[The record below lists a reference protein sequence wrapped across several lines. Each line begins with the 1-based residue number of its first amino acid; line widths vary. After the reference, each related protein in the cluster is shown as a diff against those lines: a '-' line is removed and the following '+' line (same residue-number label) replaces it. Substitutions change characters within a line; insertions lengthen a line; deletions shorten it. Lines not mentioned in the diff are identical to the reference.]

1 MAKDTS
7 QIEKR
12 KEEHILASLKKESQ
26 YIKATGLDDVE
37 LLYNAMPEINYG
49 AISTKVK
56 FLGKTFS
63 HPLLISAMTGGF
75 RGAKPINLAFAEMS
89 EKYKIPMGLGSQRA
103 MVENPGL
110 RDTYYVKKE
119 HPGAF
124 VIGNI
129 GGIQLKRY
137 EIRKIEEAASSIEA
151 DAIAIHLN
159 PLQELIQPEG
169 DRDWEGV
176 QDRIAALK
184 DALKIPVIVK
194 EVGGGIGK
202 GVAFRLGKIGIEWID
217 VAGSGGTSWSKVEYL
232 RDGKVPGF
240 EEWGIPTALS
250 IIMSSPFA
258 KIIATGG
265 IRSGIDGAKSFALGA
280 DMFGAAMPFLKAY
293 KEKRLDGT
301 VNSWMQQF
309 RHCMFLTGS
318 RDIESLK
325 SASYLLHGRLK
336 EYYDQMS

>member
-26 YIKATGLDDVE
+26 YMKTTGLEDVE
-37 LLYNAMPEINYG
+37 LLYNALPEINYD
-49 AISTKVK
+49 AISTKAR
-56 FLGKTFS
+56 FLGKTFNY
-63 HPLLISAMTGGF
+63 PLCISAMTGGF
-75 RGAKPINLAFAEMS
+75 GGAKPINLAFAEIS
-89 EKYKIPMGLGSQRA
+89 EKFKVPMGLGSQRA
-103 MVENPGL
+103 MVENERL

-119 HPGAF
+119 FPNAF

-137 EIRKIEEAASSIEA
+137 EIKKIEAAASSIEA
-151 DAIAIHLN
+151 DAMAIHLN

-169 DRDWEGV
+169 DRDWDGV
-176 QDRIAALK
+176 LDKIAEIK

-194 EVGGGIGK
+194 EVGGGISK
-202 GVAFRLGKIGIEWID
+202 NVAFRLGKIGIQWID
-217 VAGSGGTSWSKVEYL
+217 VAGSGGTSWSRVEYL
-232 RDGKVPGF
+232 RNGQVPGF
-240 EEWGIPTALS
+240 KEWGIPTALS
-250 IIMSSPFA
+250 IIMASPFA
-258 KIIATGG
+258 KVIATGG
-265 IRSGIDGAKSFALGA
+265 VRSGIDGAKSFALGA

-293 KEKRLDGT
+293 KEKALEET
-301 VNSWMQQF
+301 VEEWSVQF

-318 RDIESLK
+318 KDIETLK
-325 SASYLLHGRLK
+325 SAPYLLHGRLK